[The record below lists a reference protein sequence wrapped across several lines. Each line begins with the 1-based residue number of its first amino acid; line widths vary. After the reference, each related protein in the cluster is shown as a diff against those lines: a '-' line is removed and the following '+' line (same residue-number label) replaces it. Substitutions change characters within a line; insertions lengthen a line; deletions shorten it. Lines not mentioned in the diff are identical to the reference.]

1 MIVIMKEMVTNAAII
16 ASFVFVIGYIYRAK
30 RISVRSPMKMKLVI
44 GMCSGFLGF
53 LLIFYGFQ
61 IQETIIDMRYIA
73 VMIAAY
79 TTGLLP
85 ALLAGTIIAIGRL
98 LVHGV
103 TVSSITAVVTIII
116 LAFGT
121 GIIGQRYQMQKFSW
135 TAMTAFALL
144 VGNGT
149 LYFLLKDMNILL
161 IFNVIFLLS
170 SIFVKICVNYVREAN
185 DVYRKM
191 IRLSVEDHVTGLL
204 NRRGFFQEMKKVLE
218 KVEAN
223 ESSSVSFIIADI
235 DYFKKV
241 NDTYGHSVGDIV
253 LEEVGKMIKESMSKT
268 DVVARIGGEE
278 FGLLVSTSSQ
288 EEALMIAEKVREK
301 VEHYEFC
308 ADGTIFTVTLSL
320 GVAMYEPSL
329 DEAKLFRLADQAL
342 YEAKAMGRNNV
353 QIANKE

>member
-1 MIVIMKEMVTNAAII
+1 MIVIIKEMVTNAAII
-16 ASFVFVIGYIYRAK
+16 ASFVFVIGYIYREK

-44 GMCSGFLGF
+44 GISSGFLGY

-73 VMIAAY
+73 VMVAAY

-85 ALLAGTIIAIGRL
+85 ALLAGTIIGIGRL

-103 TVSSITAVVTIII
+103 TVSSITAVVTIMI

-121 GIIGQRYQMQKFSW
+121 GIIGQRYQMQRFSW
-135 TAMTAFALL
+135 AAMTAFALL
-144 VGNGT
+144 IGNGT
-149 LYFLLKDMNILL
+149 LYFLLNDVNILF
-161 IFNVIFLLS
+161 IFNIIFLLS

-204 NRRGFFQEMKKVLE
+204 NRRGFFQEMNKVFE
-218 KVEAN
+218 NYN
-223 ESSSVSFIIADI
+223 EHDSSLFSFIIADI

-241 NDTYGHSVGDIV
+241 NDTYGHSVGDVV
-253 LEEVGKMIKESMSKT
+253 LEEVGKIIKESMSKT

-278 FGLLVSTSSQ
+278 FGLLVSTSSK
-288 EEALMIAEKVREK
+288 EEAVMIAERVREK
-301 VEHYEFC
+301 IEHHKFH
-308 ADGTIFTVTLSL
+308 AGGTTFSVTLSL
-320 GVAMYEPSL
+320 GIATYASTL

-342 YEAKAMGRNNV
+342 YEAKAKGRNNV
-353 QIANKE
+353 QIANEE